1 MIDARLAVIGQHIKE
16 QPNVAVTY
24 FQPDTKKP
32 GGHYVTVSGNVRK
45 LDEVGRAIIM
55 ADGTGIP
62 VGDVRYIDGELFR
75 LYE

>member
-1 MIDARLAVIGQHIKE
+1 MIGARLAVIGQHIKE
-16 QPNVAVTY
+16 EPSVAVTC
-24 FQPDTKKP
+24 FLPDARKA
-32 GGHYVTVSGNVRK
+32 GGKYVTVFGNVRK